1 MNLALVSRLA
11 WRDLRSGEMGL
22 LLVALLVAVGTVTSI
37 SLFVDRLQGA
47 LVQESSNFLAADRQI
62 SSSQAIPADFF
73 LRAQS
78 KGLETSQTLVFQS
91 MIYGG
96 GNNNQLVSVKAVDE
110 AYPLRGELIV
120 ADQPFADGYPINGVP
135 APGEIWLDS
144 RLFPALGVSLG
155 EEVEVG
161 MASCALAA
169 CW

>member
-62 SSSQAIPADFF
+62 SSSQAIPDDFF
-73 LRAQS
+73 LSAQS

-96 GNNNQLVSVKAVDE
+96 NNNQLVSVKAVDK

-135 APGEIWLDS
+135 ACLLYTSPSPRDMRRS
-144 RLFPALGVSLG
+144 RMPSSA
-155 EEVEVG
+155 
-161 MASCALAA
+161 
-169 CW
+169 